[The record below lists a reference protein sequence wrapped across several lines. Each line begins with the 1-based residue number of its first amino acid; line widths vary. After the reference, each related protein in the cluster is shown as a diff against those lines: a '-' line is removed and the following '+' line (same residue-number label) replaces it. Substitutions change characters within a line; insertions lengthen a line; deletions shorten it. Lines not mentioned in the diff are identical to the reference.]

1 MKLKIL
7 IILAFSISAFYA
19 QDDKTKNPNVELP
32 DFVITGKSPLNI
44 KKVDKI
50 KPDFVSSINEDFI
63 KPTFSPEE
71 FEVGSFSNPLKSDMS
86 FLNDVH
92 FYKGNIS
99 AGVGLYTIP
108 TVSGN
113 YAHPFTNGI
122 IEGMFNGDFTRAYED
137 FSDSYRTRFGFNLTY
152 WSDINNETLP
162 GTQFN
167 LNGNY
172 GTSSFKFF
180 ASANP
185 KEKRTLNYG
194 KIEADI
200 KNDFGKNFLFG
211 LTLTD
216 YVANISEEEFLE
228 NNFRLK
234 GEALIKL
241 NVVNVGATI
250 DYQNHS
256 IKNLL
261 GSDSGKDF
269 LLLRPTAGLHFTKLV
284 KGTFGWTFSRA
295 AGNTYNAIYAS
306 VALKLDKNLTVF
318 GEFAPTSEFM
328 TPGSFAIQNHYLNV
342 DSIGSIY
349 WERSGALTASIKYE
363 YDKYFQID
371 GGLKYFTSDKFP
383 YFGPSSDSGKFD
395 LHYIDMKSISPFAN
409 FLFYLGP
416 YGEFYSSLEV
426 SDVRDV
432 DGNQVPYLPL
442 FKFNAEYSY
451 KFKNGLTSIVKM
463 DYQSKRFADVANK
476 ISIGDYFDLGLSFI
490 YSFQPNLDLTLDIN
504 NLVNQKNYFWY
515 GYREVPINIIVGVNF
530 RL

>member
-1 MKLKIL
+1 
-7 IILAFSISAFYA
+7 
-19 QDDKTKNPNVELP
+19 
-32 DFVITGKSPLNI
+32 
-44 KKVDKI
+44 
-50 KPDFVSSINEDFI
+50 
-63 KPTFSPEE
+63 
-71 FEVGSFSNPLKSDMS
+71 
-86 FLNDVH
+86 
-92 FYKGNIS
+92 
-99 AGVGLYTIP
+99 
-108 TVSGN
+108 
-113 YAHPFTNGI
+113 
-122 IEGMFNGDFTRAYED
+122 
-137 FSDSYRTRFGFNLTY
+137 
-152 WSDINNETLP
+152 
-162 GTQFN
+162 
-167 LNGNY
+167 
-172 GTSSFKFF
+172 
-180 ASANP
+180 
-185 KEKRTLNYG
+185 
-194 KIEADI
+194 
-200 KNDFGKNFLFG
+200 
-211 LTLTD
+211 
-216 YVANISEEEFLE
+216 
-228 NNFRLK
+228 
-234 GEALIKL
+234 
-241 NVVNVGATI
+241 
-250 DYQNHS
+250 
-256 IKNLL
+256 
-261 GSDSGKDF
+261 
-269 LLLRPTAGLHFTKLV
+269 
-284 KGTFGWTFSRA
+284 
-295 AGNTYNAIYAS
+295 
-306 VALKLDKNLTVF
+306 
-318 GEFAPTSEFM
+318 M

-383 YFGPSSDSGKFD
+383 YFGLSSDSGKFD